1 MSLLFF
7 LSAEAASVPS
17 PSLVPEER
25 GGAGRPGRREQAQAP
40 AVQGLDLQADR
51 RLNLPPWVQRRRSS
65 DVPAALTTGSGL
77 AEKEPGC
84 RHL

>member
-1 MSLLFF
+1 MSLLFL

-25 GGAGRPGRREQAQAP
+25 GGAGRPGREQAQAP

>member
-25 GGAGRPGRREQAQAP
+25 GGAGRPGREQAQAQ
-40 AVQGLDLQADR
+40 AVQGLDLQADG